1 MINNE
6 EKEFIRCAKCGKK
19 VEKAKEVNYT
29 IKSIRNFGR
38 GGKRM
43 KFCSGE
49 CAKNMQFAM
58 E

>member
-1 MINNE
+1 MSNDE
-6 EKEFIRCAKCGKK
+6 EKKYVICAKCGKK
-19 VEKAKEVNYT
+19 VEKGEEINYK
-29 IKSIRNFGR
+29 IRSIRNFGR